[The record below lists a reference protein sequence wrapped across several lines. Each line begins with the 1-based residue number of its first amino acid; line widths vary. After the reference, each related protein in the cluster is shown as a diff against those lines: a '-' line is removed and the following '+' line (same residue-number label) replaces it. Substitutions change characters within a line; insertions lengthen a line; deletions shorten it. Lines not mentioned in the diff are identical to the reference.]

1 MAAAAAR
8 VVARRKPAGAAEALL
23 AYVPYADN
31 DEVTR
36 EVMAALLAVALT
48 EGRADPALVRALSD
62 PMPLRRA
69 VAAAVLSQAAPVE
82 QKQAVEK
89 LLLDSN
95 PEVRMTA
102 GLAQAKANNA
112 AAFPVLIDLLA
123 VLPVNK
129 RSQVEE
135 VLQEWAGEW
144 APAGGPTG
152 EDEIARRIRRDAWA
166 AWWSNTDGPA
176 LLTMLDKRTLNPAEK
191 KKVLDAIR
199 RLGDSE
205 YAVREKAVIELNAR
219 GRMILPLLR
228 EAVKNSELEV
238 VRRAQGCIQRIE
250 EEPANRMPMAALRLL
265 GLRRPEG
272 AAEALLGYL
281 PFAEEEVLGELKTAL
296 THLALRD
303 GKPDAAIVRAL
314 ADTQPNVRAT
324 AAEALAQGGGAD
336 ARPAVRKLMKDADMT
351 VRLRTAL
358 ALAPRDV
365 EAIPV
370 LIGLIGVLP
379 GEQAGQIH
387 DFLSPLA
394 GETPPQGPDDTV
406 EARKKSSADWA
417 AWWKQNAAKADLA
430 RLSTPEHQF
439 LGYTVICEINMNRV
453 IELGRDRKPR
463 WTITGVNSPVD
474 ALVLPN
480 NRVLIAEHSANLVTE
495 RDLKGN
501 VIWRKNVNGNPHNLQ
516 RLPNGHTLIAT
527 NVQVVEVD
535 RNGKEVFNLKDVN
548 QITNQFGQL
557 TGAYKTRKGQYIC
570 MTQNGRCFHLDA
582 AGKQLK
588 FFDTNRGNA
597 WMDLLPNGRIL
608 LSQNGG
614 NMISEY
620 DTDGKLHLQLDIPNV
635 SMATGLPN
643 GNFLV
648 CCNQGGRVIEM
659 NRKGVVVWEYRS
671 QSPFRARGR

>member
-1 MAAAAAR
+1 MN
-8 VVARRKPAGAAEALL
+8 GIG
-23 AYVPYADN
+23 
-31 DEVTR
+31 T
-36 EVMAALLAVALT
+36 
-48 EGRADPALVRALSD
+48 
-62 PMPLRRA
+62 
-69 VAAAVLSQAAPVE
+69 AP
-82 QKQAVEK
+82 
-89 LLLDSN
+89 
-95 PEVRMTA
+95 
-102 GLAQAKANNA
+102 
-112 AAFPVLIDLLA
+112 
-123 VLPVNK
+123 LPVSD
-129 RSQVEE
+129 RG
-135 VLQEWAGEW
+135 LLR
-144 APAGGPTG
+144 PTG
-152 EDEIARRIRRDAWA
+152 R
-166 AWWSNTDGPA
+166 
-176 LLTMLDKRTLNPAEK
+176 
-191 KKVLDAIR
+191 
-199 RLGDSE
+199 
-205 YAVREKAVIELNAR
+205 
-219 GRMILPLLR
+219 
-228 EAVKNSELEV
+228 
-238 VRRAQGCIQRIE
+238 
-250 EEPANRMPMAALRLL
+250 
-265 GLRRPEG
+265 
-272 AAEALLGYL
+272 
-281 PFAEEEVLGELKTAL
+281 
-296 THLALRD
+296 
-303 GKPDAAIVRAL
+303 
-314 ADTQPNVRAT
+314 
-324 AAEALAQGGGAD
+324 
-336 ARPAVRKLMKDADMT
+336 
-351 VRLRTAL
+351 
-358 ALAPRDV
+358 
-365 EAIPV
+365 
-370 LIGLIGVLP
+370 GLIGVLP

-394 GETPPQGPDDTV
+394 GELAPQGPDDTA

-417 AWWKQNAAKADLA
+417 TWWKQNAAKADLA

-439 LGYTVICEINMNRV
+439 LGYTVISDINSNRI

-474 ALVLPN
+474 ALALSN

-548 QITNQFGQL
+548 QLTNQFGQL

-620 DTDGKLHLQLDIPNV
+620 DTDGKLHLQLDVPNV